1 MKQGN
6 LLQFGMRFL
15 PAEGEI
21 AADSPAVTPAT
32 CLIRQPPANCGQQQQ
47 ARQLKGSKGSSTR
60 AARRLQGPWL
70 YT

>member
-21 AADSPAVTPAT
+21 AADSPAVPSHLPYTPAT
-32 CLIRQPPANCGQQQQ
+32 SKLWPATASKAAERQ
-47 ARQLKGSKGSSTR
+47 
-60 AARRLQGPWL
+60 QG
-70 YT
+70 